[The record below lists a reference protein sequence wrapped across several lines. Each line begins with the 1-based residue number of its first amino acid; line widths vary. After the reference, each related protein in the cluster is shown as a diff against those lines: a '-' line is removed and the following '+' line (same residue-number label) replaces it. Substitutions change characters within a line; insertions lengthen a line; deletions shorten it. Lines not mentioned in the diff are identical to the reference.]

1 MDLLDLLMISL
12 RTLGK
17 NKLRSGL
24 TVLGVVIGIASVTT
38 MVSLGGSASQLIQDQ
53 FQNLGSNVIIVLP
66 SASQSGGVRSIL
78 MIMCFREAVNSV

>member
-1 MDLLDLLMISL
+1 MDLLDLLVISL

-38 MVSLGGSASQLIQDQ
+38 MVSLGGECQPTHS
-53 FQNLGSNVIIVLP
+53 GSISKSRLQRDHRVALCQPVGWRTFWYGNDTD
-66 SASQSGGVRSIL
+66 
-78 MIMCFREAVNSV
+78 